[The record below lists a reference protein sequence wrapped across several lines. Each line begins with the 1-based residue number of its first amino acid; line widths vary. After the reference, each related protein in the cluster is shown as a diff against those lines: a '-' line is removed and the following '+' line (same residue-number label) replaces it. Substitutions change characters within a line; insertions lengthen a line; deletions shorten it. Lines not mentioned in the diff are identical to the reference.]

1 MGRFGRDGRSMAIA
15 FLATIVA
22 AQALPTSV
30 LVETKH
36 AVGGIGKS
44 EGKNCDIALDLI
56 SNQILSFYS
65 SFIFFYFSCYQSL
78 FNTKSIPLKYTLFD

>member
-56 SNQILSFYS
+56 SNQILSF
-65 SFIFFYFSCYQSL
+65 
-78 FNTKSIPLKYTLFD
+78 